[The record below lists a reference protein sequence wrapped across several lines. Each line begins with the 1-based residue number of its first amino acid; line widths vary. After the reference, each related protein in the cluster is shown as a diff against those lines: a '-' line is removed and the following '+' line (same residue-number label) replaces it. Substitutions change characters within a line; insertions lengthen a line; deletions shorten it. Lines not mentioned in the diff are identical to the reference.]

1 MSTYEVRVRAPARAS
16 GGHGMRL
23 DACSRQ
29 PGGLPVRGQAAAEHP
44 SLAAHEA
51 GCGQDGKP
59 KDLTKNN
66 DFLSVA
72 VDSMRRLFSKSE
84 DEYPM
89 KEPALGFTMTPTK
102 AQRNKVGPCTPR
114 FCRWHGYG
122 SDAA

>member
-1 MSTYEVRVRAPARAS
+1 MIKE
-16 GGHGMRL
+16 L
-23 DACSRQ
+23 
-29 PGGLPVRGQAAAEHP
+29 L
-44 SLAAHEA
+44 L
-51 GCGQDGKP
+51 
-59 KDLTKNN
+59 L
-66 DFLSVA
+66 LLL
-72 VDSMRRLFSKSE
+72 LFSKSE